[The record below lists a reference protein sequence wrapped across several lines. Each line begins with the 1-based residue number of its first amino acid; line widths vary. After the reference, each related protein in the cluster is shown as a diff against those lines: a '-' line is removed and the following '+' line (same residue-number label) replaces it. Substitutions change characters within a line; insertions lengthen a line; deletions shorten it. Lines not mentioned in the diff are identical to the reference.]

1 MYFCPAYQFAMIKLF
16 QFILFVLI
24 SHIGFSQIV
33 IPTKS
38 GENFKKGYYHL
49 PVKVIVKGGLK
60 FDEAARNDFISEIK
74 GFGFTDTVLL
84 FTLPEYP
91 TKKYKDSIEQICM
104 NNKIGSVMEFSFSS
118 YSSSS
123 GNSLLFIE
131 IKTSNSIIKLDY
143 RAYDAELGKAIL
155 PNILFGASSIEA
167 IKKLF
172 IKAVPKTQ

>member
-1 MYFCPAYQFAMIKLF
+1 MIKSF

-24 SHIGFSQIV
+24 SHIGYSQIV

-60 FDEAARNDFISEIK
+60 LDEESRNDFINEIK
-74 GFGFTDTVLL
+74 RFGFTDTVLL
-84 FTLPEYP
+84 FTFPEYP
-91 TKKYKDSIEQICM
+91 TKKYKDSIDQICM
-104 NNKIGSVMEFSFSS
+104 KQKVGSVMEFSFTS

-131 IKTSNSIIKLDY
+131 IKTSKSIIKLDY
-143 RAYDAELGKAIL
+143 RAYDAEQGKAIL
-155 PNILFGASSIEA
+155 PNILFGASNLEA

-172 IKAVPKTQ
+172 NNAVPKT